1 MRINVIDCSG
11 YISFEIIGYGSR
23 IFKRLFKLR
32 FLQDEIFTRADALVF
47 LMYDPESRKL
57 LYWSVDLA
65 AVGTPSDFATLLCD
79 FSRDG
84 IALYGG

>member
-11 YISFEIIGYGSR
+11 DVSFEIIGYRSR
-23 IFKRLFKLR
+23 ILKRLFKLG
-32 FLQDEIFTRADALVF
+32 FLEDEILTRADALVF

-65 AVGTPSDFATLLCD
+65 AVGTSSDFAT
-79 FSRDG
+79 
-84 IALYGG
+84 